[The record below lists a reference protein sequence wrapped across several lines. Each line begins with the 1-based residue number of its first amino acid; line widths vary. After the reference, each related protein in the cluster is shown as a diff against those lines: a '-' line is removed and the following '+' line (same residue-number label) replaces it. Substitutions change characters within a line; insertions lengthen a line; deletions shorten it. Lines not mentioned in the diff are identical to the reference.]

1 MPDFQP
7 QKGDRTMHPDPK
19 QKSARITTVLAAALA
34 SGLVV
39 SGNAL
44 AEGSNATQL
53 KRGALLVGI
62 GGCVDCH
69 TPFKVG
75 ANGPEK
81 DMSRGLS
88 GHPEQLKLGSPPKL
102 DGDWN
107 WAGSATMTAF
117 VGPWGTSYAANLT
130 PDRET
135 GIGAWK
141 EKDFVQAMRTGK
153 HVGVARPIM
162 PPMPWQAVGQL
173 PDSDLRAIYA
183 YLKAQPAV
191 KNRVPEYAPP
201 ANATAN
207 AAGGKKPG

>member
-1 MPDFQP
+1 
-7 QKGDRTMHPDPK
+7 MHPNSK
-19 QKSARITTVLAAALA
+19 QKPVLVTAAIVGAFLSAGA
-34 SGLVV
+34 
-39 SGNAL
+39 AL
-44 AEGSNATQL
+44 AEGNNAAL
-53 KRGALLVGI
+53 IKRGALLVGI
-62 GGCVDCH
+62 GGCADCH
-69 TPFKVG
+69 TPFRMG

-88 GHPEQLKLGSPPKL
+88 GHPEQLKLGAPPKL
-102 DGDWN
+102 DNDWN
-107 WAGSATMTAF
+107 WAGSTTMTAF
-117 VGPWGTSYAANLT
+117 VGPWGTTYAANLT

-191 KNRVPEYAPP
+191 KNKVPEYAPP
-201 ANATAN
+201 PNAAAG
-207 AAGGKKPG
+207 AAGGRNPG